1 MTLRPFKITATN
13 TKKKG
18 EVYTIKTHRDE
29 VVAKEIKLGKKAF
42 EKLLYYP
49 ITAFGYDLTTYLQ
62 LKSDNINPKFD
73 KKDVI
78 KALDFW
84 IEYFVYQNKCDY
96 ILENTVN
103 KDFELH
109 LEELIRVREAVLKDP
124 TDTKYVRQKI
134 RPQMKPKVEFT
145 ENVLD
150 TTKKGNTSFS
160 TVDQF
165 CYKVHTITRNEYE
178 VYKNT
183 ISTDNNL
190 TSQQIR
196 DLLRS
201 RNVQSIDPVI
211 TNWIETRTYLI
222 PSDMGQLIVGDAIDF
237 HIDPGHITFAS
248 GEVGEEL
255 NPGDIITLNEYG
267 KWEKVRK

>member
-1 MTLRPFKITATN
+1 MTIRPFKIIAIEHN
-13 TKKKG
+13 TKFQ
-18 EVYTIKTHRDE
+18 IINHRLQK
-29 VVAKEIKLGKKAF
+29 VCTGWKLHPQF
-42 EKLLYYP
+42 YDKLLSYP
-49 ITAFGYDLTTYLQ
+49 ITAFGYELGIYVDEKY
-62 LKSDNINPKFD
+62 KNINPKFD

-103 KDFELH
+103 SEFELH
-109 LEELIRVREAVLKDP
+109 LKELIMVREAVLKDP
-124 TDTKYVRQKI
+124 ADTKYVRQKI

-222 PSDMGQLIVGDAIDF
+222 PSDMGQ
-237 HIDPGHITFAS
+237 
-248 GEVGEEL
+248 
-255 NPGDIITLNEYG
+255 
-267 KWEKVRK
+267 